1 MLKKNVPQD
10 GGILDRW
17 HEIKYAIDDDGRYV
31 LAPSIGWEPAN
42 IANKQ
47 AWKLISKQ
55 LDDVIKRI
63 QAQELSHLA
72 YYMVKNQMDTNLL
85 AKYVRLP
92 RWRVRRHL
100 KPAVFRRLKASILE
114 RYAKIFNVSAEQLF
128 DVPESSSLDLND
140 GPQ

>member
-17 HEIKYAIDDDGRYV
+17 HEISYAIDDDGRYV

-47 AWKLISKQ
+47 TWKLISKQ
-55 LDDVIKRI
+55 VSDVIKRVH
-63 QAQELSHLA
+63 AKELSPLA

-85 AKYVRLP
+85 AKYVRLS

-100 KPAVFRRLKASILE
+100 KPAVFRRLKVSILE

-128 DVPESSSLDLND
+128 DIPESSSLDLDN

>member
-17 HEIKYAIDDDGRYV
+17 HEISYAIDDDGGYV
-31 LAPSIGWEPAN
+31 LAPSVGWEPAN

-47 AWKLISKQ
+47 AWELISKQ
-55 LDDVIKRI
+55 VADVIKRI
-63 QAQELSHLA
+63 QAQELSPLA
-72 YYMVKNQMDTNLL
+72 YYMVKNQMDTDLL
-85 AKYVRLP
+85 AKYVRLS

-100 KPAVFRRLKASILE
+100 KPAVFRRLKVSILE

-128 DVPESSSLDLND
+128 DVPESSSLDLDN

>member
-10 GGILDRW
+10 GGILDGW
-17 HEIKYAIDDDGRYV
+17 HEISYAIDNDGSYV
-31 LAPSIGWEPAN
+31 LAPSVGWEPAN

-47 AWKLISKQ
+47 AWEFINKQ
-55 LDDVIKRI
+55 LIHVVERI
-63 QAQELSHLA
+63 HAQELSPLA

-100 KPAVFRRLKASILE
+100 KPSVFRCLKNSILE
-114 RYAKIFNVSAEQLF
+114 RYAKIFGISVEQLF
-128 DVPESSSLDLND
+128 DVSESSSLDLDN

>member
-17 HEIKYAIDDDGRYV
+17 HEINYAIDDDGRYV

-47 AWKLISKQ
+47 AWELISKQ

-63 QAQELSHLA
+63 QAQDLSPLA
-72 YYMVKNQMDTNLL
+72 YYMVKNQMDITLL
-85 AKYVRLP
+85 AKYVRLS
-92 RWRVRRHL
+92 RWRVKRHL
-100 KPAVFRRLKASILE
+100 NPAVFRRLKTSILE
-114 RYAKIFNVSAEQLF
+114 RYAKTFNVSAEQLF
-128 DVPESSSLDLND
+128 DVPESSILDLDN
-140 GPQ
+140 GPK

>member
-17 HEIKYAIDDDGRYV
+17 HEISYAIDDDGRYV
-31 LAPSIGWEPAN
+31 LAPSVGWEPAN

-47 AWKLISKQ
+47 AWELISKQ
-55 LDDVIKRI
+55 VADVIKRI
-63 QAQELSHLA
+63 QAQDLSPLA
-72 YYMVKNQMDTNLL
+72 YYMVKNQMDINLL
-85 AKYVRLP
+85 AKYVRLS

-100 KPAVFRRLKASILE
+100 NPSVFRRLKTSILE

-128 DVPESSSLDLND
+128 DVPESSILDLDN